1 MNQLPGKASKKILII
16 GSSSFLAGKLIKNLS
31 EKNLVICVDKIM
43 QIKKIKML
51 NIINATS
58 LIQEN

>member
-1 MNQLPGKASKKILII
+1 MNQLPGKVSKKILII

-43 QIKKIKML
+43 QIKKKK
-51 NIINATS
+51 
-58 LIQEN
+58 